1 MSSPLPSAA
10 PLTASLSIAEF
21 GRLAGLSA
29 KALRLYA
36 ASGLLPPADVDE
48 SSGYRRY
55 TPAQL
60 DPARRISLLRRLG
73 VPLGLIGEM
82 LALPDAEAVTRL
94 DRWWAS
100 EDAAME
106 ARRSTYYWLRT
117 GLAHADD
124 PQRPYSVR
132 TERRSERKIATI
144 RVEVDQQA
152 LVPAIGTAQW
162 TIRAHL
168 DEQGA
173 VHGPEHWV
181 IYHGLVTPDAEAT
194 VEVCVP
200 FAGTVEPAR
209 EIALRL
215 EPARLVAFAT
225 VLRDDCFYPRIT
237 AAYEAVNRYI
247 ADTGLVAAGPPRE
260 IYLNHWERL
269 TGEDPFALVAQPI
282 EE

>member
-1 MSSPLPSAA
+1 M
-10 PLTASLSIAEF
+10 SIAEF

-29 KALRLYA
+29 KALRLYD
-36 ASGLLPPADVDE
+36 ASGLLPPAEVGE
-48 SSGYRRY
+48 GSGYRRY

-60 DPARRISLLRRLG
+60 EPARRISLLRRLG

-82 LALPDAEAVTRL
+82 LARPDSEAVTRL
-94 DRWWAS
+94 DRWWAA

-124 PQRPYSVR
+124 PQKAYAVR
-132 TERRSERKIATI
+132 TERRPERRIATI

-181 IYHGLVTPDAEAT
+181 IYHGPVTPDAEAT
-194 VEVCVP
+194 IEVCVP

-209 EIALRL
+209 DITLRL
-215 EPARLVAFAT
+215 EPARLLAFAT
-225 VLRDDCFYPRIT
+225 VLRDDCFHPRIT
-237 AAYEAVNRYI
+237 AAYDAVNQHVS
-247 ADTGLVAAGPPRE
+247 AGGLVATGPLRE
-260 IYLNHWERL
+260 IYLNHWDRL

>member
-1 MSSPLPSAA
+1 MPIP
-10 PLTASLSIAEF
+10 SLSTAEF
-21 GRLAGLSA
+21 ARLAGLSI
-29 KALRLYA
+29 KALRLYD
-36 ASGLLPPADVDE
+36 ASGLLPPAEVDE
-48 SSGYRRY
+48 STGYRRY

-82 LALPDAEAVTRL
+82 LALPDNQAVTRL
-94 DRWWAS
+94 DRWWAA

-117 GLAHADD
+117 ALAHADD
-124 PQRPYSVR
+124 PQKTYSVR
-132 TERRSERKIATI
+132 TEHRPERKIATI

-173 VHGPEHWV
+173 VHSPEHWV
-181 IYHGLVTPDAEAT
+181 VYHGVVTPDAEAT

-200 FAGTVEPAR
+200 FAGTVEPTG

-215 EPARLVAFAT
+215 EPARRVAFAT
-225 VLRDDCFYPRIT
+225 VVRDDCFYPRIT
-237 AAYEAVNRYI
+237 AAYDAVNQHII
-247 ADTGLVAAGPPRE
+247 ARGLVTVGPPRE

>member
-1 MSSPLPSAA
+1 MSSQSPASSA
-10 PLTASLSIAEF
+10 LSLSTAEF
-21 GRLAGLSA
+21 GRLAGLSI
-29 KALRLYA
+29 KALRLYD
-36 ASGLLPPADVDE
+36 ASGLLPPAEVDE
-48 SSGYRRY
+48 VSGYRRY
-55 TPAQL
+55 TAAQL
-60 DPARRISLLRRLG
+60 EPARRISLLRRLG

-82 LALPDAEAVTRL
+82 LGLPDAAAVTRL
-94 DRWWAS
+94 DRWWAG

-117 GLAHADD
+117 TLAHGDD
-124 PQRPYSVR
+124 PERPYSVR
-132 TERRSERKIATI
+132 TEHRPERKIATI

-162 TIRAHL
+162 RIRTHL

-173 VHGPEHWV
+173 LHSPEHWV

-200 FAGTVEPAR
+200 FSGAVEPGHD
-209 EIALRL
+209 IALRL

-237 AAYEAVNRYI
+237 AAYEAVHQHISN
-247 ADTGLVAAGPPRE
+247 AGLVATGPPRE